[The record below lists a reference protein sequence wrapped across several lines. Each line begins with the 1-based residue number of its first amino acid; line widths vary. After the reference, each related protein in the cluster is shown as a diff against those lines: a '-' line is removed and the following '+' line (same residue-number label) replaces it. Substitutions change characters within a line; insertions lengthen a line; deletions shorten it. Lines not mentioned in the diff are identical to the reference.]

1 MPKITDF
8 LQPLSFALFKLA
20 LSPKLVRS
28 YFAVA
33 DPNLALSGEGERE
46 GGGGGTW
53 NELHK

>member
-33 DPNLALSGEGERE
+33 DPNLALSCEGEGK
-46 GGGGGTW
+46 GGGGNLKRTQ
-53 NELHK
+53 